1 MHYRLY
7 KLFYHFFHKYNYLCF
22 ACTCTAL
29 YCFIINFC
37 YSTMIELWYRMDRKK
52 GMYKTADDFH
62 ACWYNKNAI
71 KFAYE
76 HFCVFLFS
84 KRR

>member
-1 MHYRLY
+1 
-7 KLFYHFFHKYNYLCF
+7 
-22 ACTCTAL
+22 
-29 YCFIINFC
+29 
-37 YSTMIELWYRMDRKK
+37 MIELWYRMDRKK
-52 GMYKTADDFH
+52 GMYETADDFH

-76 HFCVFLFS
+76 HFCVFSFS